1 MLPNGWDFL
10 FLEPQNRRLNNQFD
24 LTFGLCWNMSS
35 SPNQD
40 SRLVWILEILSCKK
54 IMITKW
60 SLTNPIH
67 QNLCDYF
74 VICINL
80 ALLEPAPSNILPFT
94 LNQLILYCL
103 HLFFKKISV
112 TIVLITHK
120 RLNYHRLD
128 IVFLLIFFTIV
139 FAFKLLTSSLS
150 PQVYEHK
157 AHQELL
163 YY

>member
-103 HLFFKKISV
+103 HLFLKNFRYNC
-112 TIVLITHK
+112 T
-120 RLNYHRLD
+120 YHPQTSQLSS
-128 IVFLLIFFTIV
+128 IGYCFFINFLYDCFRF
-139 FAFKLLTSSLS
+139 
-150 PQVYEHK
+150 
-157 AHQELL
+157 
-163 YY
+163 